1 RHARNVT
8 MAWLTVAIEIDREDE
23 DAFWAEFDEDRM
35 TAALPGTH
43 AHLIWAGDP
52 PVVEFAVEAD
62 SAEALRAAFDTGALI
77 GSLPDGSRPRLLSIT
92 STPQRPT
99 VRINSAWRRRRRP

>member
-1 RHARNVT
+1 

-23 DAFWAEFDEDRM
+23 DAFWAEFDEDRV

-52 PVVEFAVEAD
+52 PIVEVAVEAD

-77 GSLPDGSRPRLLSIT
+77 KSLPDGSRPRLLSIT